1 MHSMNAIRESAIWL
15 IGPSLPAYLLRGAV
29 SLALVAGGFAILNS
43 HPFVGTVMVF
53 AALVPVGG
61 CPACWLGG
69 TIGAACAYKPK
80 QQTPPQA

>member
-1 MHSMNAIRESAIWL
+1 MNVLRESFAWL
-15 IGPSLPAYLLRGAV
+15 TSQSLAAYLVRGVLGIGLVTAGFLQLG
-29 SLALVAGGFAILNS
+29 SYPALGLALMF
-43 HPFVGTVMVF
+43 T
-53 AALVPVGG
+53 ALVPLGG